1 MRSGQS
7 QWITHREN
15 RLFRGHDEFFVTNLH
30 QRCWKLAHLLCKI
43 REFILGR
50 VLVFFKEEGTCV
62 LIGHVA
68 TKYISIIRS
77 ADDKIREEDIILY
90 SKSKILNRSML
101 NEDKLMIRLITNKV
115 YSSSETK
122 TLKKLHS
129 FIANIEWEILADE
142 KRVSR
147 LSIGTGNNLLM
158 NTCLFHG
165 TTAVGL
171 AFLAMKHSWKWNNRF
186 LKPFAKYFDPK
197 KNESDFDR
205 LSFFYIYMFSNHTSM
220 RVYIANYIYEARSK
234 LVQKVE

>member
-77 ADDKIREEDIILY
+77 ADDEIREEDIILY

-129 FIANIEWEILADE
+129 FIANIEWEMPMRNEFQDFRSEREIICWWTRACSMEQQLL
-142 KRVSR
+142 VSR
-147 LSIGTGNNLLM
+147 SLLW
-158 NTCLFHG
+158 NIRESEIIDFWSRSRNILIRRKTNPILIVFLFFIYTCFQITRRCECILPIIS
-165 TTAVGL
+165 
-171 AFLAMKHSWKWNNRF
+171 MKQDQNSCKR
-186 LKPFAKYFDPK
+186 
-197 KNESDFDR
+197 
-205 LSFFYIYMFSNHTSM
+205 
-220 RVYIANYIYEARSK
+220 
-234 LVQKVE
+234 